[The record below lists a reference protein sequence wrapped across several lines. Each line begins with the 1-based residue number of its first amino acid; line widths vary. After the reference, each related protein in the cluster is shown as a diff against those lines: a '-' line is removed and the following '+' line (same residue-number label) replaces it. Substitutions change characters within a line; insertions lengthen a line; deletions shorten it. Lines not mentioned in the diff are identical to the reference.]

1 MKLLKN
7 KNFQIILL
15 LLMFLLFLRI
25 DFRFD
30 TTVKCCSDEYDYFT
44 HAVTIVED
52 FDLDYSN
59 QNIRDFSYYGNGKNT
74 PLGFIGTGLLASP
87 FLFIGSLVS
96 SLFDENLIQ
105 EILNFK
111 FLLYSLSSVTYFFLS
126 YFLIN
131 NTLTNLNI
139 KFNNY
144 FLILVFSGSGIT
156 YYAFERFGM
165 THVFEVFGLSL
176 LINISIKYYKNK
188 NSRIYAFLVPFVV
201 FICFV
206 TRMSNVYVFII
217 PLIAKLV
224 LKDKKLLINNW
235 LITSKEFI
243 IATAL
248 SSFIYYKLS
257 YELYGMLVFNAQKI
271 YGTNISIA
279 NVYESQNNLLDL
291 FISLINTLFI
301 TLFSNEFGIF
311 WISPILFLG
320 LFTIFYDIKKIFSP
334 LKLLLLFCFA
344 QNLFI
349 VHIWQALGSS
359 YGFRYL
365 FSLTPL
371 SIIIYF
377 CYLDKKLLFKIY
389 IFVFSVFSNLAIL
402 FFETTEQTQ
411 LSTTDGTNSFGKII
425 RYIEPEYVTG
435 VVLSLFEFQSYL
447 IIFTTSFLGVFV
459 FKTLFLIIDQN
470 NLINFLERIGLPV
483 QNQDFSDY
491 IDELNFIG
499 YDKILFIVLFLS
511 YFSYL
516 FVRNKKGVD

>member
-1 MKLLKN
+1 
-7 KNFQIILL
+7 
-15 LLMFLLFLRI
+15 
-25 DFRFD
+25 
-30 TTVKCCSDEYDYFT
+30 
-44 HAVTIVED
+44 
-52 FDLDYSN
+52 
-59 QNIRDFSYYGNGKNT
+59 
-74 PLGFIGTGLLASP
+74 
-87 FLFIGSLVS
+87 
-96 SLFDENLIQ
+96 
-105 EILNFK
+105 
-111 FLLYSLSSVTYFFLS
+111 
-126 YFLIN
+126 
-131 NTLTNLNI
+131 
-139 KFNNY
+139 
-144 FLILVFSGSGIT
+144 
-156 YYAFERFGM
+156 M

-188 NSRIYAFLVPFVV
+188 DSRIYAFFVPFVV

-206 TRMSNVYVFII
+206 TRMSNIYVFII
-217 PLIAKLV
+217 PLITKLL
-224 LKDKKLLINNW
+224 LKDKKLLTNNW
-235 LITSKEFI
+235 LISSKEFI

-257 YELYGMLVFNAQKI
+257 YELYGMLIFNAQKI

-279 NVYESQNNLLDL
+279 NVYESQNNLIDL
-291 FISLINTLFI
+291 FTSLINTLFI

-320 LFTIFYDIKKIFSP
+320 IFTIFYDIKKIFSP
-334 LKLLLLFCFA
+334 LRLLVLFCFA

-377 CYLDKKLLFKIY
+377 CYLDKKFFFKIY
-389 IFVFSVFSNLAIL
+389 LFVFSVFSNLSIL

-411 LSTTDGTNSFGKII
+411 LATTAEANSFGKII

-435 VVLSLFEFQSYL
+435 VILSLFEFQSYL

-459 FKTLFLIIDQN
+459 FKTLLLIIDQN
-470 NLINFLERIGLPV
+470 SLMNFLERLGLPV

-491 IDELNFIG
+491 IIELNTIG
-499 YDKILFIVLFLS
+499 YEKILFIVVFLS

-516 FVRNKKGVD
+516 IVRNKKSVD